1 MDAAGD
7 DISDAV
13 DRASARQFT
22 RWPFPRETIDVF
34 VGGQTVQSIRAV
46 CSNLS
51 ASGLGL
57 LTTVYVAPGTSV
69 IVSLPHALGGTDTVR
84 GEVVRCTTKRG
95 ERFDVGVRLRE
106 LIDPMDFVRI
116 DPFANMFVYEEVDP
130 EQLVGS
136 FALASTSMLDKE
148 IWTRA
153 FRGTRVNAVAAS
165 DALSLAQLGATLD
178 LVAIEVG
185 DENCRAGEV
194 LLHLVKHGFCG
205 RVMLIAPEPS
215 DAVRHEVYK
224 LPSHA
229 VLLRP
234 YDAEMLRKAT
244 AQALGVRRARGER
257 DAA

>member
-1 MDAAGD
+1 MDAESHDLSA
-7 DISDAV
+7 AMQ
-13 DRASARQFT
+13 RASARQFT

-34 VGGQTVQSIRAV
+34 VGGQTVQSVRAV

-51 ASGLGL
+51 ASGVGL

-84 GEVVRCTTKRG
+84 GEVVRCISKR
-95 ERFDVGVRLRE
+95 EDRFDVGIRLRE

-130 EQLVGS
+130 SLIAGQL
-136 FALASTSMLDKE
+136 ALWSSSMLDRE
-148 IWTRA
+148 LWNRS
-153 FRGTRVNAVAAS
+153 FRGTNASIRSTSDLHELMSFAPELDMVA
-165 DALSLAQLGATLD
+165 L
-178 LVAIEVG
+178 EVG
-185 DENCRAGEV
+185 NEARKAGEV
-194 LLHLVKHGFCG
+194 LFDLVKHGFAG

-215 DAVRHEVYK
+215 EQVRHEVYK

-234 YDAEMLRKAT
+234 YDGEMLRKAV
-244 AQALGVRRARGER
+244 AQALGVRRLHDKR